1 MNNLEVSLCK
11 EQCFICG
18 KETEG
23 PIIMNSLL
31 TEKAANEVK
40 QLHGKCIGYSEEICS
55 DCKKL
60 AEQGLIVLEIDASKS
75 ESGNPYRTGNMWV
88 IKSDCALAKDMKDF
102 IINKFG
108 CEFVFVDKECAKQ
121 LGFYE

>member
-1 MNNLEVSLCK
+1 MNNFEVSLCK

-40 QLHGKCIGYSEEICS
+40 QLHNKCIGYSEEICS

-108 CEFVFVDKECAKQ
+108 CEFVFVDKECVKQ

>member
-40 QLHGKCIGYSEEICS
+40 QLHNKCIGYSEEICS

-108 CEFVFVDKECAKQ
+108 CEFVFVDKECVKQ

>member
-40 QLHGKCIGYSEEICS
+40 QLHNKCIGYSEEICS

-88 IKSDCALAKDMKDF
+88 IKPDCALAKDMKDF

-108 CEFVFVDKECAKQ
+108 CEFVFVDKESAKQ